1 MKKIGFVIACV
12 YCIIFNTNAQSL
24 PGKYTTTWAGN
35 SLSGNPNWVQG
46 YMLSGAVSPSGKV
59 YTIAHWDEAG
69 KTCGIYQNGNAA
81 GRLGTGGFAITT
93 NDTHVFAQNGSS
105 AKKYNFDG
113 SSVSQ
118 INLNFNPSYLAA
130 NKSFLVATDNGGNEV
145 AVFNLS
151 NGNLVKKWTVKDPG
165 AVAIDSSNN
174 VWVVSGVKLPED
186 RFERKWLVYDSTYVP
201 RIYKYNSSGVK
212 QADSISLYNEW
223 RPACLA
229 MDLNTNQLMVG
240 DDGPKHQLNF
250 FDISGEP
257 SFKFSFGTEG
267 GISAGE
273 AGIITP
279 LKFWSLKGIGT
290 DSSGN
295 IYVVMG
301 EDGSVIRSLKP
312 SGELNWELNAANFV
326 DVMNFDAYSDGRVLY
341 GKNEI
346 IEMDYDQTI
355 PGKEWSMYAYTQDRT
370 RFPEDPRNFYTSL
383 GHDFT
388 SVWPRIIEGD
398 MYLFTAGMYGIK
410 PHVFKFT
417 GKVASPAAFL
427 QLNGSSAFYQDNEGS
442 VWESNGSGIIKT
454 PLVAIEKNGDL
465 IYGKAEKVSNIP
477 APFSGVSRI
486 LFDEENDVMFLT
498 GSDNK
503 IARYN
508 NWSKGNRTPAS
519 SGVLDSQYNQCVAM
533 AGDYIFTCGVRT
545 RARVKV
551 YSSSVFAYLGML
563 EAGAAVGGA
572 DNTGW
577 VDIPYGLNAI
587 KRSNGEYIIALEDD
601 GKMKSVIFRWCP
613 TGDCLQGTP
622 TVQFTNLVNKTSILP
637 GESLTINATAED
649 KNGTI
654 DSIQLYADT
663 ILLATSTGAE
673 LSYNWQNIPEGKYYL
688 MAKAIDNDQ
697 LSATS
702 YPVRIYV
709 NNPDTVKPSAPVQL
723 EVKET
728 TATYAN
734 LSWGKSTDNI
744 NLAGYK
750 ILRDGVVTYVSGGS
764 NTTYKVTGLLP
775 NTSYD
780 FTVVAFD
787 NSLNLSLESNS
798 VIVKTNADGPYLGV
812 PFAIPGKI
820 EAEYFDK
827 GGEGVAYHD
836 AAPEHDGASFRADE
850 GVDLST
856 TSNGYY
862 VGWTEIGE
870 WLRFTVDIAKEG
882 DYDVI
887 FQTAGG
893 SGSIVLNFSNGDKSY
908 TANYS
913 STSDWNIW
921 RTNVRT
927 NIHLLPGIQFMKVK
941 YNNAQ
946 FNLDYI
952 KIIDHETANQ
962 MVPYNLYT
970 DTIIGNSATLKW
982 EMPGDASG
990 IKEYKIYRNG
1000 VLLETSATK
1009 TFIAKNLT
1017 EGQSYEFS
1025 VSSVSLVG
1033 NESEKSNVV
1042 NVSINN
1048 TTSINTESIGSDIQI
1063 FPNPAKDKITIRTG
1077 KAFGKYLTVLLTD
1090 LSGNVILKKY
1100 IENNTGEF
1108 NLQVDMLAKG
1118 MYLITIQNDK
1128 AFKTKPVVIQ

>member
-1 MKKIGFVIACV
+1 MIYVLAVCLCFLH
-12 YCIIFNTNAQSL
+12 FNTEAQSL

-46 YMLSGAVSPSGKV
+46 YMLGGAVSPSGKV
-59 YTIAHWDEAG
+59 YTIAHWDESG

-81 GRLGTGGFAITT
+81 GQLGTGGFAITT
-93 NDTHVFAQNGSS
+93 NNTHVFAQNGSS
-105 AKKYNFDG
+105 VKKCNFDG
-113 SSVSQ
+113 TSVSQ

-130 NKSFLVATDNGGNEV
+130 NQSFLVAADNGGNGV

-151 NGNLVKKWTVKDPG
+151 NGTLVKKWTVKDPG

-186 RFERKWLVYDSTYVP
+186 RFERKWLVYDSAYVP
-201 RIYKYNSSGVK
+201 RIYKFNSVGVK
-212 QADSISLYNEW
+212 QADSISLYAGW
-223 RPACLA
+223 RPACMT
-229 MDLNTNQLMVG
+229 MDRNTNQLMVG
-240 DDGPKHQLNF
+240 DDGPKHQLHF

-257 SFKFSFGTEG
+257 SLKLSFGTEG
-267 GISAGE
+267 GISAGDP
-273 AGIITP
+273 GIITP
-279 LKFWSLKGIGT
+279 LKFWALKGTGT

-295 IYVVMG
+295 IYVVLG
-301 EDGSVIRSLKP
+301 EDGSVIRTLKP
-312 SGELNWELNAANFV
+312 NGDLNWELNAANFV
-326 DVMNFDAYSDGRVLY
+326 DVLNFDAFSDGRFLY

-346 IEMDYDQTI
+346 VEMDYDKTS

-417 GKVASPAAFL
+417 GKVASPAAYL
-427 QLNGSSAFYQDNEGS
+427 QLNGSNAFFQDKEGS
-442 VWESNGSGIIKT
+442 VWEANGSGIIKT

-477 APFSGVSRI
+477 VPFSGVSRI

-519 SGVLDSQYNQCVAM
+519 SGVLDSQYNQCMAQ

-545 RARVKV
+545 RARIKV
-551 YSSSVFAYLGML
+551 YSASDFKYLGML

-572 DNTGW
+572 DNAGW

-587 KRSNGEYIIALEDD
+587 KRSNGEYIVSLEDD

-622 TVQFTNLVNKTSILP
+622 TVRFSNLVNKNTLLP

-663 ILLATSTGAE
+663 ILLATSKGPE
-673 LSYNWQNIPEGKYYL
+673 LSFTWQNISEGKYYL
-688 MAKAIDNDQ
+688 LAKAIDNDR

-709 NNPDTVKPSAPVQL
+709 NNPDTVKPTAPLQL

-728 TATYAN
+728 AATYAN
-734 LSWGKSTDNI
+734 LSWEKSTDNI
-744 NLAGYK
+744 GTAGYK
-750 ILRDGVVTYVSGGS
+750 ILRDGVITYVSGGS
-764 NTTYKVTGLLP
+764 GTTYKATGLLP
-775 NTSYD
+775 NTTYV

-787 NSLNLSLESNS
+787 KSLNLSSESNP
-798 VIVKTNADGPYLGV
+798 VIVRTNGDGPYLGV
-812 PFAIPGKI
+812 PVVIPGKI
-820 EAEYFDK
+820 EAEWYDK

-836 AAPEHDGASFRADE
+836 ATPEHNGASFRGDE
-850 GVDLST
+850 GVDMAAT
-856 TSNGYY
+856 GNGYY
-862 VGWTEIGE
+862 VGWTEKGE
-870 WLRFTVDIAKEG
+870 WLRFTVDVAKEG

-893 SGSIVLNFSNGDKSY
+893 SGSILMNFSNGDKSY

-913 STSDWNIW
+913 GTPDWNIW
-921 RTNVRT
+921 TTNVRT
-927 NIHLLPGIQFMKVK
+927 NIHLLPGTQFLKVK

-946 FNLDYI
+946 FNLDYL
-952 KIIDHETANQ
+952 KILDHENANL
-962 MVPYNLYT
+962 MVPSNLHT
-970 DTIIGNSATLKW
+970 DTIVGNSATLKW
-982 EMPGDASG
+982 EMPGDVSG
-990 IKEYKIYRNG
+990 IKEYRIYKNG
-1000 VLLETSATK
+1000 IFQEKSATK

-1017 EGQSYEFS
+1017 EGQSYQFT

-1033 NESEKSNVV
+1033 NESEKSNVL
-1042 NVSINN
+1042 NVSIKH
-1048 TTSINTESIGSDIQI
+1048 TTAIGSELIGSGIQV
-1063 FPNPAKDKITIRTG
+1063 FPNPTKGKITIKTG
-1077 KAFGKYLTVLLTD
+1077 ETIGRNLTISLTD
-1090 LSGNVILKKY
+1090 LSGHVIFKKY
-1100 IENNTGEF
+1100 FENNIGEF
-1108 NLQVDMLAKG
+1108 SLPTDIVERG
-1118 MYLITIQNDK
+1118 MYLITIQTDNV
-1128 AFKTKPVVIQ
+1128 FVTRQVVVQ